1 MLSIDNIIHKT
12 PHNELRTLP
21 VGRGG
26 NNKAVAFIFN
36 KLHAS
41 GMSVYT
47 ELSRSGFEAI
57 LGGYELGALHGFE
70 GIAAGIENSNF
81 FIDTDSGRYVLTIFE
96 RMADDELPYFM
107 RLMKYLSHH
116 GLSCP
121 DVMVRQDGEL
131 IFDIHDDG
139 HNKKGCIISCLSGCT
154 LDELN
159 LAQLRSSG
167 RALAQLHLAGKE
179 FPDHRSNPTGTEWLA
194 DRIDGMMADVEER
207 YGEGSAMLLYDEMN
221 FQQEQKFDLPA
232 GVIHGDLFV
241 DNILFEGNEVT
252 GIIDFY
258 YAHDA
263 AYAMDI
269 AISLNAQA
277 VLLGKDDQARMQ
289 TFLEGYEELRPLSAA
304 EQAALPVLLR
314 LGALRFWTSRLYDA
328 LYPRGGAMTQT
339 KNPEEYRKKLVL
351 HRAS

>member
-1 MLSIDNIIHKT
+1 
-12 PHNELRTLP
+12 
-21 VGRGG
+21 
-26 NNKAVAFIFN
+26 
-36 KLHAS
+36 
-41 GMSVYT
+41 MSVYT
-47 ELSRSGFEAI
+47 ELSRSDFEAV
-57 LGGYELGALHGFE
+57 LNGYELGALRGFE

-81 FIDTDSGRYVLTIFE
+81 FIDTQGSPNSGRYVLTIFE

-107 RLMKYLSHH
+107 RLMKHLSHH

-131 IFDIHDDG
+131 IFDSHG
-139 HNKKGCIISCLSGCT
+139 KKGCIISCLPGQT

-167 RALAQLHLAGKE
+167 RALAQLHLAGRE
-179 FPDHRSNPTGTEWLA
+179 FPEHRSSPAGMEWLS
-194 DRIDGMMADVEER
+194 DRIGGMMADVEKR
-207 YGEGSAMLLYDEMN
+207 YGEGSAMLLFDELA
-221 FQQEQKFDLPA
+221 FQKEQTFDLPA

-241 DNILFEGNEVT
+241 DNILFEGDEVT

-289 TFLEGYEELRPLSAA
+289 AFLEGYEALRPLSDT
-304 EQAALPVLLR
+304 EKVALPVLLR

-328 LYPRGGAMTQT
+328 LYPREGVMTQT

>member
-1 MLSIDNIIHKT
+1 MLSIEYSS
-12 PHNELRTLP
+12 HNELRTLP
-21 VGRGG
+21 VGRGR

-47 ELSRSGFEAI
+47 ELSRSDFETI
-57 LGGYELGALHGFE
+57 LSGYELGALHGFE

-81 FIDTDSGRYVLTIFE
+81 FVDTDSGRYVLTIFE

-107 RLMKYLSHH
+107 KLMKYLSHH
-116 GLSCP
+116 GIPCP

-131 IFDIHDDG
+131 IFDIYDDG
-139 HNKKGCIISCLSGCT
+139 HNKKGCIVSYLSGST

-159 LAQLRSSG
+159 PAQLRSSG

-179 FPDHRSNPTGTEWLA
+179 FPDHRNNPTGMEWLA
-194 DRIDGMMADVEER
+194 NTIDEMMGDVQQK
-207 YGEGSAMLLYDEMN
+207 YGEGSAQLLYDEMN
-221 FQQEQKFDLPA
+221 FQREQKFDLSK

-241 DNILFEGNEVT
+241 DNILFEGDEVT

-277 VLLGKDDQARMQ
+277 VLLGKDDQARIQ
-289 TFLEGYEELRPLSAA
+289 AFLDGYSELRPLSEA
-304 EQAALPVLLR
+304 EHAALPVLLR
-314 LGALRFWTSRLYDA
+314 LGALRFWVSRLYDA
-328 LYPRGGAMTQT
+328 LYPRGGAMTQA

-351 HRAS
+351 HRSS

>member
-1 MLSIDNIIHKT
+1 
-12 PHNELRTLP
+12 
-21 VGRGG
+21 
-26 NNKAVAFIFN
+26 
-36 KLHAS
+36 
-41 GMSVYT
+41 MSVYT
-47 ELSRSGFEAI
+47 ELSRSDFETI
-57 LGGYELGALHGFE
+57 LSGYELGALHGFE

-81 FIDTDSGRYVLTIFE
+81 FVTTDSGRYVLTIFE
-96 RMADDELPYFM
+96 RMEEAELPYFM
-107 RLMKYLSHH
+107 RLMKHLSHH

-121 DVMVRQDGEL
+121 DVMVRKDGEL
-131 IFDIHDDG
+131 IFDVQG
-139 HNKKGCIISCLSGCT
+139 KKGCIVSCLSGHT

-159 LAQLRSSG
+159 TAQLKSSG
-167 RALAQLHLAGKE
+167 RALAQLHVAGKA
-179 FPDHRSNPTGTEWLA
+179 FPEHRDNPTGTEWLDDTIEA
-194 DRIDGMMADVEER
+194 MMADVQQK
-207 YGEGSAMLLYDEMN
+207 YGEGAAVLLYDEMN
-221 FQQEQKFDLPA
+221 FQREQSFNLPK

-241 DNILFEGNEVT
+241 DNILFEGDEVS

-277 VLLGKDDQARMQ
+277 ILLGADDKARMRA
-289 TFLEGYEELRPLSAA
+289 FLEGYEELRPLSAD
-304 EQAALPVLLR
+304 EKEALPVLLR

-339 KNPEEYRKKLVL
+339 KDPEEYRKKLVL

>member
-1 MLSIDNIIHKT
+1 MNYLS
-12 PHNELRTLP
+12 P
-21 VGRGG
+21 
-26 NNKAVAFIFN
+26 
-36 KLHAS
+36 
-41 GMSVYT
+41 MSVYT
-47 ELSRSGFEAI
+47 ELSQSDFEQILSG
-57 LGGYELGALHGFE
+57 YSLGALQSFE

-81 FIDTDSGRYVLTIFE
+81 FVSTDSGRYVLTIFE

-107 RLMKYLSHH
+107 RLMKHLSHN

-121 DVMVRQDGEL
+121 DVMVRNDGEL
-131 IFDIHDDG
+131 IFET
-139 HNKKGCIISCLSGCT
+139 HNKKGCIVSCLSGRT

-159 LAQLRSSG
+159 MAQLKASG
-167 RALAQLHLAGKE
+167 RALAQLHLAGKDFDE
-179 FPDHRSNPTGTEWLA
+179 HRENPTGTDWL
-194 DRIDGMMADVEER
+194 DETIENMMADVQEK
-207 YGEGSAMLLYDEMN
+207 YGEGSAVLLYDEMN
-221 FQQEQKFDLPA
+221 FQREQSFDLPK

-241 DNILFEGNEVT
+241 DNILFEGDEVS

-277 VLLGKDDQARMQ
+277 ILLGADDKARMQ
-289 TFLEGYEELRPLSAA
+289 AFLDGYESLRPLSDD
-304 EQAALPVLLR
+304 EKEALPGLLR

-339 KNPEEYRKKLVL
+339 KDPEEYRKKLVL
-351 HRAS
+351 HRAV